1 MNNDYYV
8 YIMTNFSNSTFYIG
22 VTNNLV
28 RRIYEHKNKFV
39 DGFTN
44 KYKINKLVYFETA
57 TDVNSAILREK
68 QLKGITRQKKIDLII
83 KNNPHFI
90 DLYKEIIS

>member
-8 YIMTNFSNSTFYIG
+8 YILTNFSNSTFYVG
-22 VTNNLV
+22 VTNNLI

-39 DGFTN
+39 DGFTK
-44 KYKINKLVYFETA
+44 KYKINKLVYFETT

-68 QLKGITRQKKIDLII
+68 QLKGITRQKKIDLIT